1 MTKAQLILYGG
12 IAAITLLAILVLT
25 GVVPGLRESQPPK
38 FSLTIWGAD
47 DPEDLWRNLGQSYQ
61 KANDSASIKYVAK
74 DPKTYETELVNALAA
89 GKGPDIFMLPDVKIS
104 DHRDKIRPLGE
115 GVLGY
120 QKRTLRA
127 VFPDALLDGITGTKD
142 ELLGTP
148 LAFDTL
154 GLFYNR
160 DYFNAAN
167 IPLPPA
173 TWDDLVTS
181 ARALTRYTETGSIRR
196 SGVALGTAANVEHA
210 EDILL
215 ALMYQSGGTI
225 VSRDGR
231 IADIDNPATFSA
243 LDFYSAFADSKKR
256 AYSWNAFLAPSLD
269 AFATGETAMAFGY
282 AADAKR
288 IFAKNPQLN
297 FDVAPLPRTAPESPS
312 LSIGRFS
319 IATVSRL
326 SPEWQNAWTF
336 LLWLQGKS
344 VERQYIEALGLPPAR
359 RDLVNTK
366 PPREYLSPFYGQV
379 LSARTFPLRLGAS
392 LPGIIRDMIDE
403 MAERRFSQGQI
414 LTRANQ
420 RINELL
426 AKQPKQ
432 P

>member
-1 MTKAQLILYGG
+1 MTKAQIILYGG

-115 GVLGY
+115 DVLGD

-160 DYFNAAN
+160 DYLNAAN

-173 TWDDLVTS
+173 TWDDLVAA

-196 SGVALGTAANVEHA
+196 SGVALGTAVNVEHA

-215 ALMYQSGGTI
+215 ALIYQSGGAI
-225 VSRDGR
+225 
-231 IADIDNPATFSA
+231 IASDDRAADVKTPATSSA
-243 LDFYSAFADSKKR
+243 LDFYSAFANSTKQ
-256 AYSWNAFLAPSLD
+256 AYSWNAFFAPSLD
-269 AFATGETAMAFGY
+269 AFAAGETAMVFGY

-288 IFAKNPQLN
+288 IFAKKPPPN
-297 FDVAPLPRTAPESPS
+297 FDVAPPPRTARESPS

-319 IATVSRL
+319 VATVSRL
-326 SPEWQNAWTF
+326 SPEGMNAWRF
-336 LLWLQGKS
+336 LLWLQQKS
-344 VERQYIEALGLPPAR
+344 VAEQYSEAVGLPPPR
-359 RDLVNTK
+359 RDLVNAK
-366 PPREYLSPFYGQV
+366 PPREYLAPFYGQV
-379 LSARTFPLRLGAS
+379 LTAKTLPLRLGAS
-392 LPGIIRDMIDE
+392 LAALVRDMIDDT
-403 MAERRFSQGQI
+403 AERRFSTEQG
-414 LTRANQ
+414 LTRATQ
-420 RINELL
+420 RINALL
-426 AKQPKQ
+426 AEQKK
-432 P
+432 